1 MTLPTWLESQIA
13 AAQAEAG
20 ADGTTWS
27 VYVTTANNGVVLLA
41 GAHDRADAQRWLDES
56 RLNGLVAHSPRTLP
70 VDSVLPASIALGG
83 AA

>member
-1 MTLPTWLESQIA
+1 MTLPTWLKSQLA

-20 ADGTTWS
+20 PDGTAWS
-27 VYVTTANNGVVLLA
+27 VYVTTDNGVVLLA

-56 RLNGLVAHSPRTLP
+56 RMTGLVAHSPRTLV
-70 VDSVLPASIALGG
+70 VDGALSDPIALGG

>member
-1 MTLPTWLESQIA
+1 MTLPTWLNSQIA

-27 VYVTTANNGVVLLA
+27 VYVTTDNGVVLLA

-56 RLNGLVAHSPRTLP
+56 RMTGLVAHSPRTLV
-70 VDSVLPASIALGG
+70 VDGGLSDLIALGG